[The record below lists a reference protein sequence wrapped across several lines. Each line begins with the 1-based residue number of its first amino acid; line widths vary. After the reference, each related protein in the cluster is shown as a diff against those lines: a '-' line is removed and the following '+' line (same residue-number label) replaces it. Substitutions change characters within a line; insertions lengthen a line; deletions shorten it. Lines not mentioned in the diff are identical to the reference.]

1 MPLKDVRG
9 QERAVDILKSSVTQ
23 NRVAH
28 AYLFLGPEG
37 IGKLKTALE
46 FSKFLNCQDNQED
59 CCGNCPSC
67 IKIEKEIHPD
77 IFVIT
82 KEKGKAQLSIK
93 KIRQLQSRLSLKAF
107 EAEYKVAIIA
117 DAEEMTEEAANSLLK
132 MLEEPGADTV
142 FMLIASSEKRL
153 ADTIVSRCQIIRFR
167 PLAKDEVTE
176 ILTKDFSIDK
186 DEAKFLSTAS
196 NANVEKALF
205 LKERDAIVWKNDII
219 DRFLP
224 SDALLK
230 KDRSS
235 IMTDKREEQLEA
247 MDVLLG
253 FYRDLLIFKITSEP
267 GLVMNIDRID
277 KITDMTVHLD
287 IGRIEASIEEI
298 TKTKRLLESN
308 VNSKLAITALG
319 ERIRV

>member
-9 QERAVDILKSSVTQ
+9 QERAVDILKSSVAQ

-37 IGKLKTALE
+37 VGKLKTALE
-46 FSKFLNCQDNQED
+46 FSKFLNCQDNQEEG
-59 CCGNCPSC
+59 CGSCPSC
-67 IKIEKEIHPD
+67 IKIEKQIHPD

-82 KEKGKAQLSIK
+82 KEESKAQLSIK
-93 KIRQLQSRLSLKAF
+93 KIRQLQRRLSLKAF

-117 DAEEMTEEAANSLLK
+117 DAEDMTEEAANSLLK

-142 FMLIASSEKRL
+142 FILIASSEKRL

-167 PLAKDEVTE
+167 PLTKDEVTE

-186 DEAKFLSTAS
+186 DEAKFLSTVS

-219 DRFLP
+219 DRFLL

-235 IMTDKREEQLEA
+235 IMTDKREQQLEA

-253 FYRDLLIFKITSEP
+253 FYRDLLIFKITSESS
-267 GLVMNIDRID
+267 LVINIDRID
-277 KITDMTVHLD
+277 KITDMAVHLD
-287 IGRIEASIEEI
+287 IGRIEASIGEI